1 MLSQTGGLDR
11 LELKQE
17 LFSYY
22 HPEEKIFVTNRPTMI
37 CIALEMINPDT
48 RVNSCNMKDK
58 LCTINI
64 LQFNEDIED
73 ILTKME
79 ELNSLILAEGEEH
92 QNFNL
97 DLLNALKTV
106 QDSAFINTIDKL
118 QVTYNGGETVTPTHI
133 IKKANRKY

>member
-1 MLSQTGGLDR
+1 
-11 LELKQE
+11 
-17 LFSYY
+17 
-22 HPEEKIFVTNRPTMI
+22 
-37 CIALEMINPDT
+37 
-48 RVNSCNMKDK
+48 
-58 LCTINI
+58 
-64 LQFNEDIED
+64 
-73 ILTKME
+73 ME

-133 IKKANRKY
+133 IKKANRKYRNLLKCNEYKHTTRKYLNLTTKP